1 MNFGYEPL
9 FASATN
15 SSAFRLGNSQK
26 EKLGHRKKHLGG
38 RCASRPPSC
47 RQVRNLEVSEGGADG
62 GNVDMGPGLR
72 QGDARR

>member
-1 MNFGYEPL
+1 M

-15 SSAFRLGNSQK
+15 SSAFRLGNSRK

-38 RCASRPPSC
+38 RWASRPPSC
-47 RQVRNLEVSEGGADG
+47 RQVRNLEVSEAAREEPTGGG
-62 GNVDMGPGLR
+62 EVDMGPGLR